1 MITHN
6 QHRYNP
12 PARYTDRHAGTLQLK
27 HSACTP
33 PSLTHSLL
41 LPWPTG
47 GPGVFWHQ
55 QESRPWQAAP
65 TVGDGEVRGPLGSPP
80 RNLSRQH
87 LLFPPRGPRTQ
98 HLDHLAQMPGSWA
111 GFAGLGLWPTHQLQE
126 HRAHQDWGRGWGG
139 EQELSQSSYPLWVL
153 RAAGGK
159 EPSVAQKNSSVAVSR
174 LRPGCTLLFPFS
186 FSLLSSLLPSA
197 NTSLSWVTSP
207 DSLTSCF
214 VETQLL
220 GALLD

>member
-1 MITHN
+1 MYPTQHDTQPSAALAHRRAWRILAPAGKQALAGSTNSRGWRGQRSPGVTPSKSFKTAPPFPTSGTTHRASGPFSPDAW
-6 QHRYNP
+6 QLGGFCWTRTLAHP
-12 PARYTDRHAGTLQLK
+12 PAAR
-27 HSACTP
+27 TP
-33 PSLTHSLL
+33 GLIR
-41 LPWPTG
+41 TG
-47 GPGVFWHQ
+47 GGGGGV
-55 QESRPWQAAP
+55 
-65 TVGDGEVRGPLGSPP
+65 
-80 RNLSRQH
+80 
-87 LLFPPRGPRTQ
+87 
-98 HLDHLAQMPGSWA
+98 
-111 GFAGLGLWPTHQLQE
+111 
-126 HRAHQDWGRGWGG
+126 